1 MASPLPPKPDLVI
14 YHGNCPDG
22 VAAAALFAIA
32 YEELDVK
39 KSFVAAKHG
48 KYDDIPSGLTIILL
62 DFTYPLPDMKDL
74 LSKSTRVIV
83 LDHHKSAE
91 SLMEIKDPKFELNLD
106 MQRSGCQM
114 AWDYLYPQQHPRPF
128 YIDSIADRDLYIWKI
143 PDSREICSALHY
155 QEVFATLEHFIEFAK
170 SPIDR
175 DSLRL
180 IGGVLEKD
188 RARRIKNASSRGI
201 PCILGNKYRV
211 MAVSC
216 DNDILSDVG
225 NQLVEDNQNCDFSLI
240 YRYDIKS
247 QEWWIS
253 LRGRKGSKIILGDV
267 CKEFDPKGGGHPLAA
282 GFSIKSHINDILKPC

>member
-1 MASPLPPKPDLVI
+1 
-14 YHGNCPDG
+14 
-22 VAAAALFAIA
+22 
-32 YEELDVK
+32 
-39 KSFVAAKHG
+39 
-48 KYDDIPSGLTIILL
+48 
-62 DFTYPLPDMKDL
+62 MKDL